1 MQGARRD
8 SGLIT
13 IGLYNI
19 KGGVGKSTTA
29 VCLACLAAAAGE
41 PTLLWDLDPQGAA
54 GYYLGSSGGH
64 GKGTG
69 RLVKGKERLE
79 GLASPTRVRNLDL
92 VPARF
97 SYRRLDL
104 LLKNRPRPRKVL
116 WQLLSPLVSTYRW
129 VFLDCPPGI
138 GLLSENVF
146 HAVDLLLVPVVPTP
160 LSLRAFE
167 EIVVF
172 FRKKGYERE
181 RLLPFF
187 SLVERRRRIHRS
199 TMEVFAAREPAACRA
214 FIPALSDIERMA
226 VTRRPVVIY
235 RPRSEA
241 SRAFEALWREVRQSA
256 ESHP

>member
-1 MQGARRD
+1 MTTVG
-8 SGLIT
+8 I
-13 IGLYNI
+13 YNI

-29 VCLACLAAAAGE
+29 VCLACLAAAGGE
-41 PTLLWDLDPQGAA
+41 PALVWDLDPQGAA
-54 GYYLGSSGGH
+54 GYYLGSAGER
-64 GKGTG
+64 GKGSR
-69 RLVKGKERLE
+69 RLVKGKESLE
-79 GLASPTRVRNLDL
+79 GLARPTRVKNLDL
-92 VPARF
+92 VASRF

-104 LLKNRPRPRKVL
+104 LLTSRPRPRKVL
-116 WQLLSPLVSTYRW
+116 WQLLAPLASRYRW

-146 HAVDLLLVPVVPTP
+146 HAADLLLVPVVPTP

-172 FRKKGYERE
+172 FRRKGYERE

-199 TMEVFAAREPAACRA
+199 TMEIFSAREPSVCRSA
-214 FIPALSDIERMA
+214 IPALSDIERMA

-235 RPRSEA
+235 RPRSAA
-241 SRAFEALWREVRQSA
+241 SHAFEALWQEVREA
-256 ESHP
+256 AGRRG

>member
-1 MQGARRD
+1 M
-8 SGLIT
+8 IT

-146 HAVDLLLVPVVPTP
+146 H
-160 LSLRAFE
+160 
-167 EIVVF
+167 
-172 FRKKGYERE
+172 
-181 RLLPFF
+181 
-187 SLVERRRRIHRS
+187 
-199 TMEVFAAREPAACRA
+199 
-214 FIPALSDIERMA
+214 
-226 VTRRPVVIY
+226 
-235 RPRSEA
+235 
-241 SRAFEALWREVRQSA
+241 
-256 ESHP
+256 